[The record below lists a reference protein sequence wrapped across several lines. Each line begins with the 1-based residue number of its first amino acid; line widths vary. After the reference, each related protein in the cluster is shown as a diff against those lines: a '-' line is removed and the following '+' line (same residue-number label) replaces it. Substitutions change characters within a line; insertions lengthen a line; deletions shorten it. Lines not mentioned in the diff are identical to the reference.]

1 MKIAGARPSSNDIK
15 SIFNF
20 AEVLRFYILGI
31 AETGLYIKS
40 TRLLYI
46 KSPFKNSRWFFLG
59 GGGRGVY
66 STSIA
71 SL

>member
-46 KSPFKNSRWFFLG
+46 KSPSKTQDEFFFFLG
-59 GGGRGVY
+59 GGGVF
-66 STSIA
+66 IA
-71 SL
+71 LP